1 MAGELH
7 KDHFVFREA
16 EKAKVPEDWLLALDG
31 IALVHRGKNEEA
43 IKVLNKADS
52 NNLPAR
58 AMLSYSLFHTG
69 RWEEWSRVVSEL
81 KDAQP
86 RQEYEEF
93 DQLFLGYAYFYVN
106 HEVSAELLRKVLEQH
121 PTWIVPLEHS
131 RWRLVTFSDERS
143 NGGTA
148 TG

>member
-1 MAGELH
+1 M
-7 KDHFVFREA
+7 R
-16 EKAKVPEDWLLALDG
+16 WLENYTKTISFSGKRKRQRSPRIGSLRFDG

-121 PTWIVPLEHS
+121 PTWIVP
-131 RWRLVTFSDERS
+131 RRAFSLAPCHIQR
-143 NGGTA
+143 
-148 TG
+148 